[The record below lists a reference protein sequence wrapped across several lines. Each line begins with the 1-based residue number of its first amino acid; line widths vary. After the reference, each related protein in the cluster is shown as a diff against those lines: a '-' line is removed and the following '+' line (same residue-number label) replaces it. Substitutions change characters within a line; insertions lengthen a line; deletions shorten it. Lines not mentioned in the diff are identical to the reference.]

1 VAESIRSG
9 SHVGTNEILW
19 TKLLSQRNFNTWR
32 KIVRLFFDAVL
43 EAEPDAAN
51 SYNGVAIMVF
61 CDWGKHRSV
70 AAMLLLLWCCY
81 HDSWQ
86 VSQDFTNCST
96 RYWSVWKCGNGPPC
110 AGCDTHILNED
121 NDILQEALSIFR
133 YEKIMMME
141 N

>member
-1 VAESIRSG
+1 MAESIRSG

-70 AAMLLLLWCCY
+70 AAMLLLLWCCFI
-81 HDSWQ
+81 DNWR
-86 VSQDFTNCST
+86 VCQDFNNLAQ
-96 RYWSVWKCGNGPPC
+96 RYWSKWKCGWVQC
-110 AGCDTHILNED
+110 EGCDTHILQED
-121 NDILQEALSIFR
+121 NQILRDALSVFR
-133 YEKIMMME
+133 YERNTMFGF
-141 N
+141 